1 MIFGVLRTNLYVI
14 LMSVRDIFPFL
25 YVQYYI
31 IKIK

>member
-1 MIFGVLRTNLYVI
+1 MIFGVLRTNLYAI
-14 LMSVRDIFPFL
+14 LISVRDIFLFL

>member
-14 LMSVRDIFPFL
+14 LISVRDIFHFL